1 MLERA
6 RSRISVENF
15 LSGSIE
21 NLRSGTLLCLTNF
34 LVSKKFFEKRRG
46 GNAGGRE
53 GVSRFSVETFFVT
66 SVEKIRR
73 GIF

>member
-6 RSRISVENF
+6 RSRISVEIF

-34 LVSKKFFEKRRG
+34 LVSKKFMEKRG
-46 GNAGGRE
+46 ELEEWGNINI
-53 GVSRFSVETFFVT
+53 FL
-66 SVEKIRR
+66 KIFLSHCRKNS
-73 GIF
+73 